1 MDFEKR
7 LQKAINRGETTRR
20 LQAEE
25 KAERELSEEEL
36 RTMHSGYRLELSE
49 HIEECLRKLADHFPG
64 FTFST
69 LVSEEGWGARVVR
82 DDLRFESGQKKTL
95 FSRFELFIRPY
106 STAHIVELVAKGTVH
121 NKEVMKQSQYQFLA
135 DFDMD
140 TFQSMIDQ
148 RVLEF
153 AETYASKAA

>member
-20 LQAEE
+20 LKAEE
-25 KAERELSEEEL
+25 RAERELSEEEL
-36 RTMHSGYRLELSE
+36 RNLHSGYRLELSE
-49 HIEECLRKLADHFPG
+49 HIEVCLRKLADHFPG
-64 FTFST
+64 FEFST

-82 DDLRFESGQKKTL
+82 DDLRFQSGRKETL

-106 STAHIVELVAKGTVH
+106 STAHIVELVAKGTVY

-153 AETYASKAA
+153 AETYASKAT

>member
-25 KAERELSEEEL
+25 RAERELSEEDL
-36 RTMHSGYRLELSE
+36 RNLHSGYRLELSE

-82 DDLRFESGQKKTL
+82 DDLRFQSGRKETL

-140 TFQSMIDQ
+140 TFQAMIDQ

-153 AETYASKAA
+153 AETYASKAS

>member
-20 LQAEE
+20 MQAKE
-25 KAERELSEEEL
+25 KAARELSEDEL

-49 HIEECLRKLADHFPG
+49 HIENCLRKLADHFLG

-82 DDLRFESGQKKTL
+82 DDLRFRDGRKENL
-95 FSRFELFIRPY
+95 FSRFELFIRPF
-106 STAHIVELVAKGTVH
+106 SQAHIVELVAKGTVH

-140 TFQSMIDQ
+140 TFQAMIDQ

-153 AETYASKAA
+153 AETYASKAS